1 MSPPP
6 AQTPSPG
13 FVAAVLMP
21 AVFVFLW
28 STGFIGAKLG
38 LPYAEPMTFL
48 ALRFALVVAI
58 LAPLALLMRAP
69 WPDRAADVGHIAIVG
84 VLLHGV
90 YLGGVFAAIS
100 LGVEAGTAAL
110 IVALQ
115 PILTAILAGPVL
127 GERVSLRQWIGF
139 FLGLAGVFLV
149 VYRKLEQG
157 LGTPEGM
164 ALAVMA
170 LFGITIGTL
179 YQKRFCTQ
187 MDLRTGNAIQFAAA
201 AVALGVIAFAIETRE
216 ITWSGEFVFALGW
229 LVLVMSIGAIT
240 LLMILIRQGA
250 ASKVSSLFFL
260 VPASTALIAWPLFGE
275 TFGPAAIAGMVLV
288 TVGVAMVNL
297 GGQRPARRAA
307 G

>member
-1 MSPPP
+1 MTAQ
-6 AQTPSPG
+6 AQTHQPG

-38 LPYAEPMTFL
+38 LPYVEPMTFL
-48 ALRFALVVAI
+48 SLRFALVVAI
-58 LAPLALLMRAP
+58 LVPLALLMRAP
-69 WPDRAADVGHIAIVG
+69 WPRSLAEVGHTAVVG
-84 VLLHGV
+84 VLLHAV
-90 YLGGVFAAIS
+90 YLGGVFSAIS

-110 IVALQ
+110 IVAIQ

-127 GERVSLRQWIGF
+127 GERVSLRQWAGF
-139 FLGLAGVFLV
+139 VLGLAGVFLV
-149 VYRKLEQG
+149 VYRKLELG

-179 YQKRFCTQ
+179 YQKRFCTH

-201 AVALGVIAFAIETRE
+201 TLALGAFAFALESRE

-229 LVLVMSIGAIT
+229 LVIVMSIGAIT

-275 TFGPAAIAGMVLV
+275 TFGPVAIAGMVLV

-297 GGQRPARRAA
+297 GGQRAA
-307 G
+307 GRASR